1 MKLSMKQIPESEN
14 APVLRTDF
22 SDQTVWEKICKEI
35 LKPVGIFRFRANVE
49 FIDNI
54 DFTDLTKDQ
63 LLEIL
68 PTDYNHSFII
78 VVDQTAI
85 SHPEQPLLIID
96 LFDSSVREFRALPA
110 QIQGIENNLSIAN
123 MDFEEF
129 ADAVHED
136 GIFRGFPEDGQNPL
150 LS

>member
-1 MKLSMKQIPESEN
+1 MKLSMKQIPETKD

-22 SDQTVWEKICKEI
+22 SDQITWENIRAEI

-49 FIDNI
+49 FIDDI
-54 DFTDLTKDQ
+54 DFANISKDQ
-63 LLEIL
+63 LLEIV

-78 VVDQTAI
+78 IVDAAAI
-85 SHPEQPLLIID
+85 SYPEHPLLIVD
-96 LFDSSVREFRALPA
+96 VFDRSAHEFRALPG

-129 ADAVHED
+129 ADSVDED
-136 GIFRGFPEDGQNPL
+136 GVFRGFPRDG
-150 LS
+150 

>member
-1 MKLSMKQIPESEN
+1 MEFSMKQISESEN

-22 SDQTVWEKICKEI
+22 SDQIAWEKIRTEI

-49 FIDNI
+49 FIDNL
-54 DFTDLTKDQ
+54 DFADISKDQ

-85 SHPEQPLLIID
+85 SHPEHPLLIID
-96 LFDSSVREFRALPA
+96 LFDRSVHEFRALPT

-129 ADAVHED
+129 ADSVDED
-136 GIFRGFPEDGQNPL
+136 GVFRGFPEDR
-150 LS
+150 

>member
-1 MKLSMKQIPESEN
+1 MKQIPDPEN

-22 SDQTVWEKICKEI
+22 SNQMVWEKIRAEI
-35 LKPVGIFRFRANVE
+35 LKPVGIFHFLANVE
-49 FIDNI
+49 FIDDVEFANI
-54 DFTDLTKDQ
+54 TKEQ
-63 LLEIL
+63 LLKIL

-78 VVDQTAI
+78 VVDRISI
-85 SHPEQPLLIID
+85 SHPEHPLLIID
-96 LFDSSVREFRALPA
+96 LFDRSADEFRALPA

-129 ADAVHED
+129 ADSADED
-136 GIFRGFPEDGQNPL
+136 GIFRGFPEDGPNPL